1 MPIRVLPV
9 AGGLTPIDSSPVDSF
24 AKPRLQTWVYRP
36 MRTLLSRAAHAD
48 KNFSIALG
56 LLLILAAAEML
67 SASFYYIIRTRTTNA
82 SVQSVTAAV
91 IARPS
96 ASATPGTIGPAV
108 SQPAAAP
115 SPAPSLVER
124 LRKEAAEL
132 RDQGDTTN
140 ALARLHEALERDP
153 KNASVL
159 AEMAKTYE
167 SMQLFD
173 RSNETWRKLQELGP
187 SAGAAYELAD
197 RRLKPGLPTPAAA
210 GTAGAGIASASFD
223 AAASHN
229 DAGGIPEGST
239 FGITEVKT
247 TETPDPDTDTNLML
261 RIGIKKQPQ
270 ATIDHTKVKIQVF
283 FYDTVDDKDIKLTD
297 ADVNYEWLTTKHDWT
312 DTNPEILSV
321 SYLRPKDKATSSDA
335 ALSAAAAAVKVGQKG
350 RTVKAGSSGGG
361 GERRYLGYRVLV
373 YYNDKLQAVQ
383 TDPARLL
390 QLFPPSESISSP

>member
-36 MRTLLSRAAHAD
+36 MRTLLSRAVHAD

-140 ALARLHEALERDP
+140 ALARLHEALESDP
-153 KNASVL
+153 KNASGL
-159 AEMAKTYE
+159 EEMAKTYE

-173 RSNETWRKLQELGP
+173 RSNETWRKVQELGP

-197 RRLKPGLPTPAAA
+197 RRLKLGAPTPATAVAA
-210 GTAGAGIASASFD
+210 GGSLEP
-223 AAASHN
+223 AAPRN

-297 ADVNYEWLTTKHDWT
+297 ADVNYEWLT
-312 DTNPEILSV
+312 
-321 SYLRPKDKATSSDA
+321 
-335 ALSAAAAAVKVGQKG
+335 Q
-350 RTVKAGSSGGG
+350 
-361 GERRYLGYRVLV
+361 
-373 YYNDKLQAVQ
+373 
-383 TDPARLL
+383 
-390 QLFPPSESISSP
+390 

>member
-36 MRTLLSRAAHAD
+36 MRTLLSRAVHAD
-48 KNFSIALG
+48 KNFGIALG

-96 ASATPGTIGPAV
+96 ASATPGTIGPEV

-159 AEMAKTYE
+159 EEMAKTYE

-173 RSNETWRKLQELGP
+173 RSNETWRKVQELGP

-197 RRLKPGLPTPAAA
+197 RRLKLGAPTPAAA
-210 GTAGAGIASASFD
+210 GTAGAGIASASFE
-223 AAASHN
+223 AAASRN
-229 DAGGIPEGST
+229 DVGGIP
-239 FGITEVKT
+239 
-247 TETPDPDTDTNLML
+247 
-261 RIGIKKQPQ
+261 
-270 ATIDHTKVKIQVF
+270 
-283 FYDTVDDKDIKLTD
+283 
-297 ADVNYEWLTTKHDWT
+297 
-312 DTNPEILSV
+312 
-321 SYLRPKDKATSSDA
+321 
-335 ALSAAAAAVKVGQKG
+335 
-350 RTVKAGSSGGG
+350 
-361 GERRYLGYRVLV
+361 
-373 YYNDKLQAVQ
+373 
-383 TDPARLL
+383 
-390 QLFPPSESISSP
+390 